1 MQDIYYG
8 RFIEN
13 LTKLWS
19 MNLAIRFVVIFVLL
33 FISKGF
39 AERLSLAELVDIAL
53 KNNPETEKVWWNTK
67 RAQAALGISKSTLY
81 PTFDAKGLVT
91 HGREVKFPNGPNT
104 VFTNYGVELCLNYL
118 LFDFGERTATIQAA
132 REALKA
138 ANWSSDFAIQ
148 RIIFIVS
155 ANYYEYLNAKE
166 LLKTRKRSL
175 KDAELIY
182 ESAKDLH
189 LSGLRCQTDLS
200 TSKAALAQIQ
210 MELAVAKAQVTIS
223 YGKLMTSLGLPIESK
238 LKFQLMPEG
247 IKKNLFSKGAAQL
260 ISLANSQ
267 RADLLAKQANVG
279 EMNALATRANRARFP
294 KLRAIGQGGW
304 LEYTK
309 HQGNGYNYVVGLTL
323 DVPVFKGFERIY
335 QKRLAYAD
343 AEMSSAE
350 LHELQN
356 AIALEII
363 THTSTVQASQ
373 EVLSWSEEYLSEAQ
387 KSYDGALES
396 YQSGLQSIFDLLQA
410 QRNLAHARIKKA
422 QAATE
427 WLVSLAQLAFATGSL
442 TQ

>member
-1 MQDIYYG
+1 MVILLL
-8 RFIEN
+8 N
-13 LTKLWS
+13 LVILCTMKL
-19 MNLAIRFVVIFVLL
+19 LLHVVFVLL
-33 FISKGF
+33 IMHSGF
-39 AERLSLAELVDIAL
+39 SERLSLAELVDIAL

-81 PTFDAKGLVT
+81 PFFDAKALAM

-104 VFTNYGVELCLNYL
+104 IFTNYGAEVCLNYL
-118 LFDFGERTATIQAA
+118 LFDFGERKSTIQAA

-138 ANWSSDFAIQ
+138 ANWSADFSIQ
-148 RIIFIVS
+148 KIVFTVS

-166 LLKTRKRSL
+166 LLKTCKCSL
-175 KDAELIY
+175 QDAQLIY
-182 ESAKDLH
+182 DSAKDLH

-210 MELAVAKAQVTIS
+210 MELAVAKARVAIS
-223 YGKLMTSLGLPIESK
+223 YGKLLTSLGLPIETK

-247 IKKNLFSKGAAQL
+247 LENPFFSEGISQL
-260 ISLANSQ
+260 ISVAESQ
-267 RADLLAKQANVG
+267 RADLIAKQANVG
-279 EMNALATRANRARFP
+279 EMNALATRASRARFP
-294 KLRAIGQGGW
+294 KLRAMGQGGW

-335 QKRLAYAD
+335 QKRLAYAN

-363 THTSTVQASQ
+363 TYSSTVRASQ
-373 EVLSWSEEYLSEAQ
+373 EALAWSEEYLCEAQ
-387 KSYDGALES
+387 KSYDGSLES

-410 QRNLAHARIKKA
+410 QRNLADARIKKA
-422 QAATE
+422 QARTE
-427 WLVSLAQLAFATGSL
+427 WLISLAQLAFATGSI
-442 TQ
+442 TR